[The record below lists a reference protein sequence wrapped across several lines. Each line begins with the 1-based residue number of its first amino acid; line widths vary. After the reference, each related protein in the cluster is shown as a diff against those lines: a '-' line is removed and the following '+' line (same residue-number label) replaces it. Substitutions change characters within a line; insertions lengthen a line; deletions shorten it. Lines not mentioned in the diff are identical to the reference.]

1 MRDVTTVRKVQKLVR
16 LLSVR
21 DSFKVFVRLKVQGD
35 DYVRTPTANSFY
47 LKKHK
52 CHLRSGKLPVL
63 GLVSNGLHLV

>member
-21 DSFKVFVRLKVQGD
+21 DSFKVFVRLRVQGD

-47 LKKHK
+47 VKSTSAILD
-52 CHLRSGKLPVL
+52 L
-63 GLVSNGLHLV
+63 GNCLFLG